1 MITLQTNDNN
11 DIFMDVS
18 GNLAIAG
25 GDLAA
30 MQTVRHAVL
39 TNKGELPLDQQAG
52 VAYFDTV
59 FCDTPNLEAFRQNVQ
74 QVAENVTEV
83 QSVNDFELQNQDGIL
98 RYQMNITLSNGS
110 EVTVNG

>member
-59 FCDTPNLEAFRQNVQ
+59 FCDTPNLESFRQNVQ
-74 QVAENVTEV
+74 QVAEKVQGV
-83 QSVNDFELQNQDGIL
+83 QSVQDFELQNQNGIL
-98 RYQMNITLSNGS
+98 RYQMQVTLTNGS

>member
-1 MITLQTNDNN
+1 MITLQTNENN
-11 DIFMDVS
+11 DLFVDAA
-18 GNLAIAG
+18 GNIAIAG

-39 TNKGELPLDQQAG
+39 TNRGELPLDQQAG

-59 FCDTPNLEAFRQNVQ
+59 FCDTPNLESFRQNVQ
-74 QVAENVTEV
+74 QVAEQVNEV
-83 QSVNDFELQNQDGIL
+83 QQISDFELQNQDGVL
-98 RYQMNITLSNGS
+98 RYQMKVTLKDGS

>member
-1 MITLQTNDNN
+1 
-11 DIFMDVS
+11 MDGS

-59 FCDTPNLEAFRQNVQ
+59 FCDTPNLESFRQNVQ
-74 QVAENVTEV
+74 QVAEQVPGVE
-83 QSVNDFELQNQDGIL
+83 SVNDFEMQNQDGIL
-98 RYQMNITLSNGS
+98 S